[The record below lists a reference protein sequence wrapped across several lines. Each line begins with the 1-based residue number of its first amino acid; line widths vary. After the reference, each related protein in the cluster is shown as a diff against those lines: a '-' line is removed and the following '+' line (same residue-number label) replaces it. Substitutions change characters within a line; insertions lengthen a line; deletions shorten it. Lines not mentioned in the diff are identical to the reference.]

1 MATPRQVDDDPGQI
15 SVTLHDRLRDAIL
28 SGELPAGAVMSQVE
42 LAREFEV
49 SRTPLREAMRMLQR
63 EGLIEAEA
71 NRRVRV
77 TPISLEDLEELY
89 SLRIVTEALGV
100 RLSVPRL
107 TAEDDAFLDLAIAE
121 TNRYSA
127 EIDFV
132 MKDRWHRAFHDRLA
146 QHAGARVVAFLRDL
160 RDHAGRYRRMYVA
173 SHDEAWTVA
182 VMEHDLILQAA
193 HDRNAELTAGLM
205 ARHLARTALSVIGTI
220 APEHEPADIRTALR
234 TVLEPTPSQDVFP
247 SMDR

>member
-1 MATPRQVDDDPGQI
+1 MATPRHVDDDPTQI

-77 TPISLEDLEELY
+77 TPISLEDLEDLY
-89 SLRIVTEALGV
+89 SLRIVNEALGV
-100 RLSVPRL
+100 RLTVPHL
-107 TAEDDAFLDLAIAE
+107 TSEDDAFLEHAIAE

-127 EIDFV
+127 ETDFV
-132 MKDRWHRAFHDRLA
+132 MKDRWHRAFHDRLV

-160 RDHAGRYRRMYVA
+160 RDHAGRYRRMYVS

-182 VMEHDLILQAA
+182 VIEHDLILQAA
-193 HDRNAELTAGLM
+193 RDRDAALAAGLM
-205 ARHLARTALSVIGTI
+205 ARHLTRTALSVIGTI
-220 APEHEPADIRTALR
+220 APEHEPAAIRIALR
-234 TVLEPTPSQDVFP
+234 SVLDPAPSQDVFP
-247 SMDR
+247 GADS

>member
-1 MATPRQVDDDPGQI
+1 MATPEHVDDEGQTSI
-15 SVTLHDRLRDAIL
+15 SLHDRLRDAIL
-28 SGELPAGAVMSQVE
+28 SGELPAGEVMSQVE

-89 SLRIVTEALGV
+89 SLRIVNEALGV

-107 TAEDDAFLDLAIAE
+107 TAEDDAFLDHAIAE

-127 EIDFV
+127 ETHFV
-132 MKDRWHRAFHDRLA
+132 MKDRWHRAFHDRLV
-146 QHAGARVVAFLRDL
+146 QYAGTRVVAFLRDL

-173 SHDEAWTVA
+173 SHEEAWRVA
-182 VMEHDLILQAA
+182 VVEHDLILQAA
-193 HDRNAELTAGLM
+193 HDRDAALTSGLM
-205 ARHLARTALSVIGTI
+205 ARHLARTALSVMGTM
-220 APEHEPADIRTALR
+220 APEHEPAAIRVALR
-234 TVLEPTPSQDVFP
+234 SVLDPAPSQDIFP
-247 SMDR
+247 GVER

>member
-1 MATPRQVDDDPGQI
+1 MEASSQLGDGGQT
-15 SVTLHDRLRDAIL
+15 SLTLHDRLREAIL
-28 SGELPAGAVMSQVE
+28 TGELPAGAVMSQVE
-42 LAREFEV
+42 LARQFEV

-63 EGLIEAEA
+63 EGLIEGEA

-77 TPISLEDLEELY
+77 TPISLADLEELY

-107 TAEDDAFLDLAIAE
+107 TAEDDAFIDHAIAE

-127 EIDFV
+127 ETDFV
-132 MKDRWHRAFHDRLA
+132 MKDRWHRAFHERLV

-160 RDHAGRYRRMYVA
+160 RDHAGRYRRIYVA

-182 VMEHDLILQAA
+182 VIEHDLILEAA
-193 HDRNAELTAGLM
+193 HERDAALTAGLM

-220 APEHEPADIRTALR
+220 APEHEPAPIRTALR
-234 TVLEPTPSQDVFP
+234 SVLDAAPSQDVFP
-247 SMDR
+247 GIDR